1 MGGRARPLESHPR
14 QDTWAGDIPPPTVPT
29 LQVPTLTRGISTRC
43 EVAELAREGV
53 PASWAGQLP
62 QASTGA
68 AVNPAT
74 LTSWEAAA
82 PAEPFSSI
90 STQKLCLY
98 SGSKRKDFVGTAPRW
113 WTLPQ
118 AGLAGPP
125 RGRSRTRLS
134 LGPHLAP
141 RRLGEATPGRPVHRA
156 PLGQSPPQCA
166 WLGPS
171 SGNVHLEKPEDAHRT
186 FPHAGLGKLEGC
198 GDVCPGLEALEK

>member
-1 MGGRARPLESHPR
+1 MGRPTPPGLHRCCCEPR
-14 QDTWAGDIPPPTVPT
+14 NPNQLGGCSPSRT
-29 LQVPTLTRGISTRC
+29 LQQHLHTEAVPLQRQQAQGFRGDC
-43 EVAELAREGV
+43 
-53 PASWAGQLP
+53 PALVDP
-62 QASTGA
+62 
-68 AVNPAT
+68 
-74 LTSWEAAA
+74 
-82 PAEPFSSI
+82 
-90 STQKLCLY
+90 
-98 SGSKRKDFVGTAPRW
+98 APRW

-118 AGLAGPP
+118 AGLAGLP

-134 LGPHLAP
+134 LGPRLAP

>member
-1 MGGRARPLESHPR
+1 MGGRARPLESRPR

-74 LTSWEAAA
+74 LTSREAAA

-90 STQKLCLY
+90 STQKLCLHSRSARISFGLKASDGLTFESAGFRPCRQRRARVSIFITRRY
-98 SGSKRKDFVGTAPRW
+98 SFGSNL
-113 WTLPQ
+113 TLPC
-118 AGLAGPP
+118 
-125 RGRSRTRLS
+125 
-134 LGPHLAP
+134 GPHCFA
-141 RRLGEATPGRPVHRA
+141 
-156 PLGQSPPQCA
+156 
-166 WLGPS
+166 
-171 SGNVHLEKPEDAHRT
+171 
-186 FPHAGLGKLEGC
+186 F
-198 GDVCPGLEALEK
+198 